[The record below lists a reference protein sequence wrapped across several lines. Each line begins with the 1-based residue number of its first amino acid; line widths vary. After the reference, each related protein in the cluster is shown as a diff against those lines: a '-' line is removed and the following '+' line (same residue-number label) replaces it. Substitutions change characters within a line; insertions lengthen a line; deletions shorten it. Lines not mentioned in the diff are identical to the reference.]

1 MTEENRLWS
10 LVIGG
15 GKNKELFFL
24 KSVVNKLGISK
35 QVFLTGSLTDPEVVA
50 LMNAADVFVFPS
62 LEEGFGLPALEA
74 MACGTPVVTSNLS
87 SLPEVVGDAALLVN
101 PFDVQEI
108 ANGIKRLLTD
118 EQLKEALITKGFQRV
133 KKFSWENTAKE
144 TLKIYQ
150 QTYQG

>member
-1 MTEENRLWS
+1 ML
-10 LVIGG
+10 LVKFAIQ
-15 GKNKELFFL
+15 NIIQQ
-24 KSVVNKLGISK
+24 S
-35 QVFLTGSLTDPEVVA
+35 
-50 LMNAADVFVFPS
+50 FVFPS